1 MEGRSSFDG
10 WSGNHPEMSSLIS
23 EADAGYHLGCVP
35 ENLHLAFS
43 CCFSIKAGL
52 ELHIAW

>member
-10 WSGNHPEMSSLIS
+10 WSGNHLEMSSLIS